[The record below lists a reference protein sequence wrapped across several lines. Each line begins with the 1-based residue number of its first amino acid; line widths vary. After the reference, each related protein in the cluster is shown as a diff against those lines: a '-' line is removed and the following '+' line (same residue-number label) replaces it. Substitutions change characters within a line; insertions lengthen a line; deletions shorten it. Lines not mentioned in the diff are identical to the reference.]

1 VVTEGSNTIS
11 REYMDWSVSAVIRPR
26 NQVKNPLKLPA
37 NTLRAMNDQQPTLV
51 VGAAVVDDLERPRT
65 LLAARRTEPSRL
77 AGGWELPGGKVEP
90 GEEPLDALRRELTE
104 ELGVT
109 VEIGAELP
117 APEGVGWELPPSH
130 RMRVWLVKV
139 TGGVPAPIED
149 HDEIRILRTGQWRD
163 VAWLPADVPVVEAL
177 IGRAVSGEGTGEG
190 MAESS
195 SA

>member
-1 VVTEGSNTIS
+1 VVTKGSHIYN
-11 REYMDWSVSAVIRPR
+11 REYTDWSVSAVIRPR
-26 NQVKNPLKLPA
+26 NRVKSPLKRPV

-109 VEIGAELP
+109 VEIGAEVP

-149 HDEIRILRTGQWRD
+149 HDEIRILATGRWRD

-177 IGRAVSGEGTGEG
+177 IERAGSGEGTGEG
-190 MAESS
+190 MAGSS